1 MGCFIAFF
9 ILELLAGAALG
20 WTFVFFQVL
29 TVAAV
34 LLADC
39 LKGKKKDN
47 NL

>member
-1 MGCFIAFF
+1 MGYFISFL

-34 LLADC
+34 LFSDK
-39 LKGKKKDN
+39 LKGKK
-47 NL
+47 

>member
-1 MGCFIAFF
+1 MGYFIAFF

-20 WTFVFFQVL
+20 WSFVLFQVL
-29 TVAAV
+29 TVCAV
-34 LLADC
+34 LLAER

>member
-1 MGCFIAFF
+1 MGYFIAFF

-20 WTFVFFQVL
+20 WSFVFFQVL
-29 TVAAV
+29 TVGAV
-34 LLADC
+34 LLAER